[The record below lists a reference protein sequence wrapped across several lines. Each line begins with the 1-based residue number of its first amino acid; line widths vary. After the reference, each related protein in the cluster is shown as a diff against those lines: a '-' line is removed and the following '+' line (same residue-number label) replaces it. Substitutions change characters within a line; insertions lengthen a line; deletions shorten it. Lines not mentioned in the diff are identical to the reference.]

1 MADGDL
7 FKLDAEDLKA
17 VGAAPRDPRAVVT
30 GVRGIAPQNA
40 VDAITHGP
48 TVGVPPSLA
57 MHDPTPV
64 KDMAA
69 SQNVT
74 AILSNFPS
82 VRKWASGEPART
94 AATQD
99 DFPALAKIGG
109 WFEDRFADFVAPAQE
124 GWKSYIEGLEAVKRA
139 DTGRRTGFT
148 SLLPQETDAQAAA
161 LAKVEEGAS
170 RLSPFSVIPNTLFSP
185 ITRPVARQL
194 VKIPG
199 YVPKGKT
206 EEQEVRDTSD
216 VLNIVGS
223 VFIPLGAS
231 KAFGRKAPPPEPTPE
246 GFPQGPTGGINRDF
260 AHPVDEAGVVMGA
273 DEVALNFATQKEA
286 AQWILK
292 QGYADKANPQ
302 IFEVATGEGAGYVV
316 RQTGVAE
323 GAMPRPGA
331 SAVSDTV
338 YAAAAEADGKRIA
351 TLEAQI
357 AESKTQGRSPA
368 IMAEFLEEQTPGR
381 MVWIDPEKA
390 LALYN
395 EQGVVPTADDG
406 FLGSVPGFLEGLE
419 NASVAGH
426 DIQVPLSGYLAAS
439 AGKPWA
445 DSLRDSVRFRED
457 GVSVEESKILG
468 EPLTEIK
475 LEPADET
482 SKIPHGA
489 NLEDFYKN
497 PLPVDS
503 RTWADAQVG
512 GTQKENDLKRRQINQ
527 AHRDAI
533 ETSLPIDK
541 LIGIENALGK
551 KALLEPSENLPFI
564 EKVGGKY
571 YIMDGNHR
579 VVNQLLRGAKTVRV
593 KLANLDKAFG
603 HEVSE
608 VPQDIEPA
616 DQPRAETLAA
626 ASRDAIVSQVKTQFL
641 NGLFKDEKSAGMTKD
656 QFNRYSKAVETAVG
670 NAYTKLV
677 ERSYNQIRRERTPE
691 WRAAFDQTLA
701 KVQEEFYSRSDIQA
715 LFYLRYGQ
723 HPNGAPVE
731 PLKLRKTA
739 VQDMYGEG
747 LTNSLPDGIFG
758 RDGVTADE
766 AAEVFGYESGDS
778 MLRELAALE
787 DGMRA
792 TGMSPRD
799 YLSKL
804 TRAQAH
810 RETGEALG
818 FDITPESI
826 HAAASEAVAS
836 PEIESILS
844 DELSALADQAG
855 LTLDR
860 AGIGLEAERIFGELP
875 VKLALNIREFERV
888 IGIKGRM
895 AEINLLKSNPV
906 EAFRAK
912 QQQLMNQIM
921 LQRAHKLVKDYAKTE
936 KKFTRW
942 ARTSANKNIDQAYM
956 NYVHAAL
963 FRLGYRVKRDFE
975 ELMDQIGGTSL
986 SDFITNKELQGDVFV
1001 WGDFPGTPLKEMK
1014 VKEYD
1019 AARDTL
1025 SSLVH
1030 NGRKAA
1036 GVVIL
1041 GRRESFATLVSRIR
1055 ENGDSLGRKHTPERI
1070 EGKRPEVGS
1079 ISQKLATR
1087 LDNVSAPVREGMQA
1101 VNSFM
1106 TKMEQLLDEMDLN
1119 DPLGPLNRA
1128 VMYPLQTAAG
1138 HENDWTALFV
1148 KEIRAFAKENP
1159 KVLQRLKTNIDVPE
1173 LQWLNPHNGLMER
1186 VASSRGNLF
1195 RLMMNLGRE
1204 ENRAKLLEG
1213 YQWSLEDVMSVLNK
1227 HMVKEDWDFAQLL
1240 WDQFETLWPEI
1251 ASTYRNLS
1259 GIAPRRAKA
1268 LAIETPFGTYKGG
1281 YFPISYD
1288 KLRAPEAKTMS
1299 SDSIFGEDYTS
1310 SLPAN
1315 PYTKG
1320 VTGYVA
1326 PISLAFHGLNKTLGQ
1341 IIHDV
1346 AFREPLVQANRVL
1359 SNPIVRA
1366 AIQDNFGPSYTAQ
1379 LRPWLEY
1386 IAREKVFDDRAGSWQ
1401 ERALKQFRSNATFV
1415 GLAFRRTSAMI
1426 HFDVAMS
1433 DSVGEV
1439 GLGRFVEAVGKLYQT
1454 PAQWQYYRN
1463 FIHENSAEIRHRAVT
1478 MDNNI
1483 REAVNA
1489 LVMKNG
1495 VLDDIEKFGYHMLA
1509 MSDTISAEPTWLAK
1523 YWEAIEDH
1531 SHEEAVL
1538 IADKGVRN
1546 AHGSGKPIDVAAI
1559 QRGGVGTWGELG
1571 KSTYGLFLSFMNH
1584 AWNRGWRILRGYGK
1598 AYEQAANNEWEGA
1611 RRDFSKSAAMTFW
1624 YIIFASTSLTM
1635 LKAWFKRGNPVPE
1648 NAWDWTDGIVHTTF
1662 GGSPMADV
1670 VFNSV
1675 EGVFGHQKFRP
1686 KTPIDQM
1693 ASKSLVTAKNFKEV
1707 LDGRANRVSDRWL
1720 KDALEATGY
1729 WTGKVSGATAKD
1741 FQYIW
1746 DYSTGQEQAPRNVN
1760 EAMHLIATG
1769 DRKGYEKK

>member
-1 MADGDL
+1 MADGDI

-30 GVRGIAPQNA
+30 GVRGIPPQNA

-48 TVGVPPSLA
+48 GVGVPPSLA
-57 MHDPTPV
+57 MHDPAPV

-69 SQNVT
+69 TQNVQ
-74 AILSNFPS
+74 AILSNSPS

-99 DFPALAKIGG
+99 DFSALAKIGG
-109 WFEDRFADFVAPAQE
+109 WFEDRFSDFVAPAQE
-124 GWKSYIEGLEAVKRA
+124 GWKSYIQGLEAVKRA
-139 DTGRRTGFT
+139 DTGKRTGFT

-161 LAKVEEGAS
+161 LAQVEEGAS
-170 RLSPFSVIPNTLFSP
+170 RLSPLSVIPNTLFSP

-223 VFIPLGAS
+223 VFIPLGVS
-231 KAFGRKAPPPEPTPE
+231 KAFGRKTAPPEPTPE
-246 GFPQGPTGGINRDF
+246 GFPQGPKGGINRDLG
-260 AHPVDEAGVVMGA
+260 HPVDESGVVMGEG
-273 DEVALNFATQKEA
+273 DTALNFATQKEA

-292 QGYADKANPQ
+292 KGYADKANPQ
-302 IFEVATGEGAGYVV
+302 IFEVGTAEGSGYIV

-323 GAMPRPGA
+323 GAMPRPGV
-331 SAVSDTV
+331 SPISDTV

-351 TLEAQI
+351 TLEQQI

-368 IMAEFLEEQTPGR
+368 IMSEFLEEQTPGR

-390 LALYN
+390 FALYN
-395 EQGVVPTADDG
+395 EQGLVPAADDG
-406 FLGSVPGFLEGLE
+406 VLGSVPGFLEQLE
-419 NASVAGH
+419 NAASAGH
-426 DIQVPLSGYLAAS
+426 DIQIPLSGYLAAS

-445 DSLRDSVRFRED
+445 DSMRDSVRFRED
-457 GVSVEESKILG
+457 GVSVEESKILAEQE
-468 EPLTEIK
+468 EP
-475 LEPADET
+475 
-482 SKIPHGA
+482 
-489 NLEDFYKN
+489 
-497 PLPVDS
+497 
-503 RTWADAQVG
+503 QVG
-512 GTQKENDLKRRQINQ
+512 E
-527 AHRDAI
+527 APAF
-533 ETSLPIDK
+533 ETVE
-541 LIGIENALGK
+541 GEA
-551 KALLEPSENLPFI
+551 
-564 EKVGGKY
+564 
-571 YIMDGNHR
+571 
-579 VVNQLLRGAKTVRV
+579 
-593 KLANLDKAFG
+593 
-603 HEVSE
+603 
-608 VPQDIEPA
+608 
-616 DQPRAETLAA
+616 PRAEALAS

-701 KVQEEFYSRSDIQA
+701 KVQGEFYSRPDIQA

-747 LTNSLPDGIFG
+747 LTKSLPDGIFA

-792 TGMSPRD
+792 TGTSPRD

-804 TRAQAH
+804 TKAQAH

-826 HAAASEAVAS
+826 HAAASEAIAS
-836 PEIESILS
+836 PEIEAILS

-860 AGIGLEAERIFGELP
+860 AGIALEAERIFSELP
-875 VKLALNIREFERV
+875 VKLALNIKEFERV

-895 AEINLLKSNPV
+895 AEINLLKGNPV

-975 ELMDQIGGTSL
+975 ELMNQIGGTTL
-986 SDFITNKELQGDVFV
+986 EDFIKNKELQGDVFV
-1001 WGDFPGTPLKEMK
+1001 WGDFPANQGYGLKDMK
-1014 VKEYD
+1014 VNEYD

-1070 EGKRPEVGS
+1070 EGKRPSAGQPLS
-1079 ISQKLATR
+1079 KALAVR
-1087 LDNVSAPVREGMQA
+1087 LDNATAPVREGMQA

-1119 DPLGPLNRA
+1119 NPLGPLNRA

-1173 LQWLNPHNGLMER
+1173 LQWLNPHNVLMER

-1213 YQWSLEDVMSVLNK
+1213 YQWSLDDVMSVLNK

-1439 GLGRFVEAVGKLYQT
+1439 GLGRFAEAVGKLYQT

-1478 MDNNI
+1478 MDNNV

-1635 LKAWFKRGNPVPE
+1635 LKAWFKRGSPIPE
-1648 NAWDWTDGIVHTTF
+1648 NAWDWADGIVHTTF

-1707 LDGRANRVSDRWL
+1707 LGGHSNRVSDRWL

-1729 WTGKVSGATAKD
+1729 WTGKVAGATAKD
-1741 FQYIW
+1741 VQYIW